1 MNKNVTKG
9 FSIGIIAPI
18 ITLIIYISFILEVEI
33 DMAFAEFERLN
44 TLTHHISLSVFLTN
58 ILLFFMNIKTNKE
71 EVAKGILGAT
81 MVYAFI
87 VVMIKFF

>member
-1 MNKNVTKG
+1 MNKNVAKG

-81 MVYAFI
+81 IVYAFI

>member
-71 EVAKGILGAT
+71 EIAKGILGAT
-81 MVYAFI
+81 IVYAFI

>member
-18 ITLIIYISFILEVEI
+18 ISLIIYISFILEVKI
-33 DMAFAEFERLN
+33 DIAFAEFDRLN

-81 MVYAFI
+81 IVYAFI
-87 VVMIKFF
+87 VVIIKFF

>member
-1 MNKNVTKG
+1 MNKNITKG

-81 MVYAFI
+81 IVYAFI

>member
-1 MNKNVTKG
+1 MNKNITKG

>member
-1 MNKNVTKG
+1 MNKNVAKG

-18 ITLIIYISFILEVEI
+18 ITLIIYISFILEIEI

-71 EVAKGILGAT
+71 EIAKGILGAT
-81 MVYAFI
+81 IVYAFI

>member
-1 MNKNVTKG
+1 MNKNLTKG

-33 DMAFAEFERLN
+33 DIAFAEFERLN

-71 EVAKGILGAT
+71 EIAKGILGAT
-81 MVYAFI
+81 IVYAFI

>member
-1 MNKNVTKG
+1 MNKNITKG

-87 VVMIKFF
+87 VVMIKFS

>member
-1 MNKNVTKG
+1 MNKNITKG

-81 MVYAFI
+81 IVYAFI
-87 VVMIKFF
+87 VVMIKFS

>member
-1 MNKNVTKG
+1 MNKNVAKG

-18 ITLIIYISFILEVEI
+18 ITLILYISFILEVEI
-33 DMAFAEFERLN
+33 DIAVAEFERLK
-44 TLTHHISLSVFLTN
+44 TLTHHIRLSVFLTN

-81 MVYAFI
+81 IVYAFI

>member
-9 FSIGIIAPI
+9 FSVGVIAPI

-81 MVYAFI
+81 IVYAFI

>member
-87 VVMIKFF
+87 VVMIKFS

>member
-58 ILLFFMNIKTNKE
+58 ILLFFMNIKTNRE

-81 MVYAFI
+81 IVYAFI